1 MTVFICDVIMMP
13 KHAAHLGTLHENV
26 CSCGVFNSL
35 EDQVDQ
41 WLLDLLAVRWG
52 PENHN
57 TLDFVHIIFVYMHA
71 CVNVYL
77 RVSPGCLLTLFDP

>member
-1 MTVFICDVIMMP
+1 MMP

-52 PENHN
+52 PEQPH
-57 TLDFVHIIFVYMHA
+57 HIRLCAYYICVHA
-71 CVNVYL
+71 CMCE
-77 RVSPGCLLTLFDP
+77 RVSACLTWLPFDPF